1 MPPRLFGMEYFRDA
15 AAAARGAA
23 HDPGWRAA
31 KIRARMAVACL
42 AAAAVAPATCRAQVG
57 VVAELALSG
66 TVESA
71 AAGRVS
77 LRDAAGRR
85 HEVLVQEPAARG
97 VPLRDGRMLAF
108 PAAVRVTGPLDVARL
123 LPGSMVRVAAVLDG
137 RGTAAGPV
145 AEVVVVDSRAETGVA
160 WQAGPPSAGG
170 QASCTVTAPVKIAS
184 RTRLVVEL
192 PAEQK
197 LGGRTALSLP
207 LDATT
212 RAVLESDEVRRIEPG
227 ATVVSLAAVRV
238 ETGDLVA
245 RSLVVANPP
254 AAAAARR
261 GDDGLWEK
269 HRGKSDEPR
278 QSATEVRSAR
288 FAFVTDVSDREAAVI
303 LDKLERMV
311 GHLERFLGRP
321 ARGVV
326 QGFVVRDPAA
336 FPAGTLR
343 EPLGVEK
350 IRRGE
355 GVCFTMALGDR
366 REAVLYSCADH
377 GVIQHECVH
386 GVCHLTFGSTG
397 PTWLAEGLAE
407 LGSYWRADDPAVAID
422 PGVMAYLQAAE
433 PKRRLLEIAVPGR
446 DETGTWQDYAWRW
459 ALCHLLA
466 NNPNYAP
473 RFRPLAIDLMEG
485 QAGVSFE
492 SVYGPVAREL
502 SFEYDE
508 LLRTVGNGYRA
519 DLAAWP
525 WTERGKFRPLDR
537 GNLKSP
543 PVKAARGWQ
552 ASRLT
557 VERGATYEVE
567 ATGSWRTS
575 PAAAAVGAAGAA
587 DGHGRLVGA
596 VFRDYALGAEVTLEP
611 GRPFVAADTGDLY
624 LRCRD
629 DWTQLG
635 DNSGQIT
642 VTFRRAGQ

>member
-1 MPPRLFGMEYFRDA
+1 MTQIFAGAYPMPTSPSRAGATVACVVA
-15 AAAARGAA
+15 AA
-23 HDPGWRAA
+23 
-31 KIRARMAVACL
+31 L
-42 AAAAVAPATCRAQVG
+42 LPATTGAQVAI
-57 VVAELALSG
+57 VAELSLSG
-66 TVESA
+66 TVEAA

-77 LRDAAGRR
+77 LRDGTGTR
-85 HEVLVQEPAARG
+85 HELLVQESDARG

-108 PAAVRVTGPLDVARL
+108 PAEVRVTGPLDVTRL
-123 LPGSMVRVAAVLDG
+123 APGTMVRIAATLDG

-145 AEVVVVDSRAETGVA
+145 AEVVVVDRRAEAGVTWA
-160 WQAGPPSAGG
+160 AGPPTAGS
-170 QASCTVTAPVKIAS
+170 QAACTVTAPVKLA
-184 RTRLVVEL
+184 TKNRLVVEL
-192 PAEQK
+192 PAEQR
-197 LGGRTALSLP
+197 LGGRAAIALP
-207 LDATT
+207 LTAATH
-212 RAVLESDEVRRIEPG
+212 AILESDELERIQPG
-227 ATVVSLAAVRV
+227 ATVVSLAAVRI

-245 RSLVVANPP
+245 RSLVVENPA

-261 GDDGLWEK
+261 GDDALWEK

-278 QSATEVRSAR
+278 PAAAEVRSAH
-288 FAFVTDVSDREAAVI
+288 FAFLTDVSEREAAVI

-311 GHLERFLGRP
+311 GCLERFLGRP

-326 QGFVVRDPAA
+326 QGFIVRDPAA
-336 FPAGTLR
+336 FPPAALR

-355 GVCFTMALGDR
+355 GVCFNASLGER
-366 REAVLYSCADH
+366 REAVLYSCANH
-377 GVIQHECVH
+377 GVVQHECVH

-407 LGSYWRADDPAVAID
+407 LGNYWRDDDPAVVIEPA
-422 PGVMAYLQAAE
+422 VMAYLQATE

-446 DETGTWQDYAWRW
+446 VDAGTWQDYAWRW

-485 QAGVSFE
+485 KPGVSFE
-492 SVYGPVAREL
+492 SVYGAVAREL

-525 WTERGKFRPLDR
+525 WAERGKFRPLDR
-537 GNLKSP
+537 GSLKCP

-552 ASRLT
+552 ASRLA
-557 VERGATYEVE
+557 VAQGMAYEVE
-567 ATGSWRTS
+567 VSGTWRTA

-587 DGHGRLVGA
+587 DGHGRLVGV
-596 VFRDYALGAEVTLEP
+596 VFRDFALGAEVPLEA
-611 GRPFVAADTGDLY
+611 GRPFVAPDSGDLY

-635 DNSGQIT
+635 DNSGQIS
-642 VTFRRAGQ
+642 VTFRRAGE